1 MARRST
7 VAVALAVLS
16 VAAAVYELVAYTTSL
31 VPTITEVI
39 EDLPEVVELAL
50 LAGAAIWA
58 LDHFGWLRRTR

>member
-1 MARRST
+1 MARRS
-7 VAVALAVLS
+7 VAGIVALALGV
-16 VAAAVYELVAYTTSL
+16 VAAIYELVAYTTDL

-58 LDHFGWLRRTR
+58 LDHFGWLRRAR